1 MMISDNYLIINPCTS
16 AVLTLKREMS
26 YCTQLWCIV
35 YMQLGRHSKSASGE
49 QCTQFEV
56 LAGVHT
62 PAWIYM
68 IPYFFEFFKQSK
80 TGGINIPLPQP
91 GSFGV
96 GLRCAVLWYLE
107 DTSAPQE
114 ETQQFLSDHSI
125 QQSDVSSSLS
135 LLQQVFH
142 LQEHR
147 WRGKRHQ
154 NSLNSHFLRYV
165 SCMHADRKVLLVCS
179 AFLYPFCIFTG
190 GLILRLRL
198 ANMTASSQHLILK
211 MWRLM
216 YNSNLPSSTFTMEHA
231 HIQFMA
237 NFQYCS
243 AFLTKGWNC
252 AIVIKVCNVR
262 GQL

>member
-1 MMISDNYLIINPCTS
+1 MMINDKYLIVNPCTS
-16 AVLTLKREMS
+16 AVPALKREMS
-26 YCTQLWCIV
+26 YCTQLYTHSLALKKCHRWTMNMVFGSSWSPYSSMNIHSTIYYWILQAV
-35 YMQLGRHSKSASGE
+35 KNWRHQHTSSTAWVIRSGV
-49 QCTQFEV
+49 V
-56 LAGVHT
+56 LCCPV
-62 PAWIYM
+62 I
-68 IPYFFEFFKQSK
+68 S
-80 TGGINIPLPQP
+80 GGH
-91 GSFGV
+91 F
-96 GLRCAVLWYLE
+96 
-107 DTSAPQE
+107 
-114 ETQQFLSDHSI
+114 
-125 QQSDVSSSLS
+125 SSSRGNSTMSKWPLCTAEWCFVFPK
-135 LLQQVFH
+135 QQVSH

-179 AFLYPFCIFTG
+179 AFLYPFCIFIG

-198 ANMTASSQHLILK
+198 ANMTDSSQHLILK

-216 YNSNLPSSTFTMEHA
+216 YNSNLPSSTFSMEHA
-231 HIQFMA
+231 HIQFMT

-243 AFLTKGWNC
+243 AFLTKAWNY

>member
-68 IPYFFEFFKQSK
+68 IPYFLEFFKQSK

-125 QQSDVSSSLS
+125 QLAEWCLVFPKSLATSVSPTGTSVKREETSKLTQLTLPEVCLMYARRQKGPACVLRIS
-135 LLQQVFH
+135 VPLLH
-142 LQEHR
+142 LHR
-147 WRGKRHQ
+147 WLDPQ
-154 NSLNSHFLRYV
+154 AQACQYDCFVSAPHFEDV
-165 SCMHADRKVLLVCS
+165 TVDV
-179 AFLYPFCIFTG
+179 
-190 GLILRLRL
+190 
-198 ANMTASSQHLILK
+198 
-211 MWRLM
+211 
-216 YNSNLPSSTFTMEHA
+216 
-231 HIQFMA
+231 
-237 NFQYCS
+237 
-243 AFLTKGWNC
+243 
-252 AIVIKVCNVR
+252 
-262 GQL
+262 